1 MQRLDE
7 ILKLV
12 SEFEKI
18 DVNSLSEKLQV
29 SKVTIRKDLDKL
41 ESKGLLHREH
51 GYAVLNSGDDIN
63 VRLSFQY
70 DTKKRI
76 AREAAKLIKDNDT
89 VLIESG
95 STCALLAEEICQTK
109 KNVKIVTNSY
119 FIADYIQ
126 EYDSCKIILLGGEFQ
141 KESRVTVGP
150 LLKELIRSFRVPF
163 AFVGVDGYDDELGF
177 TGKDMMRSEVV
188 QAMSDVSKEVIV
200 LTDSSKFE
208 KCGTVR
214 RFALSQVSRV
224 ITDKNISQEAKEDG
238 FDTYTVAEATK
249 LADVIMILAPDEI
262 QQELYETEI
271 APNLEAGN
279 AVGFAHGFNIHFEF
293 IKVPADVDVFMCAP
307 KGPGHL
313 VRRTYTEGF
322 GVPALYAVYQDATGN
337 AKDIAMDW
345 CKGVGAARVGL
356 LVHQTNLLQFLLCKL
371 FQANQ
376 HELLQHLYTS
386 P

>member
-150 LLKELIRSFRVPF
+150 LLK
-163 AFVGVDGYDDELGF
+163 
-177 TGKDMMRSEVV
+177 DMMRSEVV

-224 ITDKNISQEAKEDG
+224 ITDKNISQEAKE
-238 FDTYTVAEATK
+238 K
-249 LADVIMILAPDEI
+249 LEDSQTIL
-262 QQELYETEI
+262 
-271 APNLEAGN
+271 NL
-279 AVGFAHGFNIHFEF
+279 V
-293 IKVPADVDVFMCAP
+293 
-307 KGPGHL
+307 
-313 VRRTYTEGF
+313 
-322 GVPALYAVYQDATGN
+322 
-337 AKDIAMDW
+337 
-345 CKGVGAARVGL
+345 
-356 LVHQTNLLQFLLCKL
+356 
-371 FQANQ
+371 
-376 HELLQHLYTS
+376 
-386 P
+386 

>member
-70 DTKKRI
+70 DT
-76 AREAAKLIKDNDT
+76 KDNDT

-200 LTDSSKFE
+200 LTDSSKFG

-224 ITDKNISQEAKEDG
+224 ITDKNISQEAKE
-238 FDTYTVAEATK
+238 K
-249 LADVIMILAPDEI
+249 LEDSQTIL
-262 QQELYETEI
+262 T
-271 APNLEAGN
+271 
-279 AVGFAHGFNIHFEF
+279 
-293 IKVPADVDVFMCAP
+293 
-307 KGPGHL
+307 L
-313 VRRTYTEGF
+313 V
-322 GVPALYAVYQDATGN
+322 
-337 AKDIAMDW
+337 
-345 CKGVGAARVGL
+345 
-356 LVHQTNLLQFLLCKL
+356 
-371 FQANQ
+371 
-376 HELLQHLYTS
+376 
-386 P
+386 